1 MPPQL
6 RRIGSGQH
14 PLVIVDNLLGDVAPV
29 IEIAAGLSPFPEDG
43 ASYYPGL
50 RRDIGDLDGSASAYV
65 DATLN
70 AAGPYL
76 AGAFDV
82 SGFSLVGASFSMV
95 TRLPD
100 TLLPMQ
106 RAPHFDSTDPDY
118 VALIHYL
125 NVPGA
130 SGTAFFRQRSTGIE
144 RVDDANVDRFVD
156 TAKREAAMLT
166 VADRYMQGSN
176 LWFEELDR
184 VEAVPDRMVFYQG
197 AVLHS
202 GIIPPDMPL
211 DPNPRLG
218 RLTAN
223 FFIRL
228 KREPAA

>member
-14 PLVIVDNLLGDVAPV
+14 PLVIVDHLLGDVAPV
-29 IEIAAGLSPFPEDG
+29 IDLAAGLSPFPEDRK
-43 ASYYPGL
+43 SYYPGL
-50 RRDIGDLDGSASAYV
+50 RRDIGNLNGAASAYV
-65 DATLN
+65 DAALN
-70 AAGPYL
+70 AAAPYL
-76 AGAFDV
+76 AGAFEV
-82 SGFSLVGASFSMV
+82 SAFSLVGASFSMV
-95 TRLPD
+95 TRSPE

-125 NVPGA
+125 NVPGR

-144 RVDDANVDRFVD
+144 RVDEANVDRFVG
-156 TAKREAAMLT
+156 TAKRESALLT
-166 VADRYMQGSN
+166 AEDRYVQASN
-176 LWFEELDR
+176 TWFEELDR
-184 VEAVPDRMVFYQG
+184 VEAIPDRLVFYQG

-202 GIIPPDMPL
+202 GIIPPNMPL
-211 DPNPRLG
+211 DPDPRIG

-228 KREPAA
+228 NREPTA